1 MFSISKIL
9 LPVDFSERSAGA
21 IRYAIP
27 LARHFNSE
35 LALLHVFVPP
45 GEFGKIEGAA
55 VLEDLLVELQ
65 AGSQKSLDAFMKA
78 DLQDLK
84 LNRILVH
91 GDPAGKIVEY
101 ALSEKPDLI
110 MMATHGYGPFRRF
123 LLGSVTAKVLHDAKC
138 PIWTGVHV
146 EEFPS
151 TGSTKP
157 SHIVCA
163 VDLGP
168 QSIHTLDWAARLAA
182 EMKAPMTIVHV
193 ISSLDP
199 HTQTYY
205 LSPEWRKDVSDEA
218 LASLGELKKNMGIQ
232 AEVKL
237 EFGDVHK
244 GVCHA
249 AAALKADLL
258 VINRGVDGVSG
269 GRLRTYA
276 YAIIRDS
283 SCPVVSV

>member
-9 LPVDFSERSAGA
+9 LPIDFSERSAGA
-21 IRYAIP
+21 ARFAIH

-35 LALLHVFVPP
+35 LALLHVFEPP
-45 GEFGKIEGAA
+45 GEFGKIEGAP

-65 AGSQKSLDAFMKA
+65 AGSQRTLDAFMKTEF
-78 DLQDLK
+78 QDLK
-84 LNRILVH
+84 VTRTMLH

-101 ALSEKPDLI
+101 TLSEKPDLI

-138 PIWTGVHV
+138 PIWTGTHV
-146 EEFPS
+146 EAFHSLESARP
-151 TGSTKP
+151 G
-157 SHIVCA
+157 HIVCA
-163 VDLGP
+163 IDLGP
-168 QSIHTLDWAARLAA
+168 QSRHTLDWAARMADD
-182 EMKAPMTIVHV
+182 MKAPMTIVHV
-193 ISSLDP
+193 ITSLDP

-218 LASLGELKKNMGIQ
+218 LASLGELKKDMGIK

-249 AAALKADLL
+249 AATLKADLL
-258 VINRGVDGVSG
+258 VINRGVDGGSG